1 MSALGTRRRL
11 AVLGFATFLLG
22 GCDTINGWF
31 GEGPPPPLPGT
42 RVAVIQGNSGLAA
55 DPAVA
60 GQRIVL
66 PEPYI
71 NGGWE
76 QPGGS
81 AAHAMYHLALSDAP
95 REVWSSTIGDG
106 NDDDAAIL
114 SQPVVVGD
122 VVFTMDARSIVTA
135 YRQSDGGEFW
145 EVDLEQENEDDGFFG
160 GGIAYEDGRL
170 FVTTGFGMVF
180 ALDGRNGQELW
191 RQDLKVPLRAAP
203 TVSGGRVF
211 VLTVDNQAYAL
222 AANDGR
228 ELWDHT
234 GIQEAT
240 NLLGTASP
248 AVSGGTVLIPYS
260 SGEIYALQV
269 ENGREIWS
277 DSLAALRRIDPL
289 ADIAQI
295 RALPVIDRGIVY
307 VVSHA
312 GRTVAFDLKRGSRI
326 WEVEIGGTE
335 TPWAAGEFVYVLT
348 NDKELV
354 CLSRETGQ
362 VRWVS
367 ALPQFEDPVDKEGAI
382 VWVGPLLAS
391 DRLIVASSIGEAYAV
406 SPYTGE
412 IIGVIDLPSGAAV
425 APILANN
432 TLYFISDEADIV
444 ALR

>member
-1 MSALGTRRRL
+1 MRRQIFALSVAAG
-11 AVLGFATFLLG
+11 LLS
-22 GCDTINGWF
+22 GCGMFDGLF
-31 GEGPPPPLPGT
+31 GSSEPPPLPGT

-55 DPAVA
+55 DPTVA
-60 GQRIVL
+60 GERILL
-66 PEPYI
+66 PEPYV

-81 AAHAMYHLALSDAP
+81 PAHAMYHLALGDAP
-95 REVWSSTIGDG
+95 REIWSASIGEG

-122 VVFTMDARSIVTA
+122 VVFTMDARSTVTA
-135 YRQSDGGEFW
+135 YRQGDGGQFW

-160 GGIAYEDGRL
+160 GGIAYEAGRL
-170 FVTTGFGMVF
+170 FVNTGFGYVF
-180 ALDGRNGQELW
+180 ALDAKNGQEIW
-191 RQDLKVPLRAAP
+191 HYDLKTPMRAAP

-211 VLTVDNQAYAL
+211 VVTIDNQAFAL

-228 ELWDHT
+228 KLWDHT
-234 GIQEAT
+234 GIQEAA

-248 AVSGGTVLIPYS
+248 TVSGGTVIIPYS

-277 DSLAALRRIDPL
+277 DSLAALRRTDPL

-295 RALPVIDRGIVY
+295 RGLPVIDRGFLY

-326 WEVEIGGTE
+326 WEREFGGTE
-335 TPWAAGEFVYVLT
+335 TPWAAGDYLYMLT
-348 NDKELV
+348 NDDELV
-354 CLSRETGQ
+354 CLTRETGK
-362 VRWVS
+362 VRWVTP
-367 ALPQFEDPVDKEGAI
+367 LPQFEDPEDKSGVI
-382 VWVGPLLAS
+382 TWTGPVLAS
-391 DRLIVASSIGEAYAV
+391 DRLIVAGSLGEAYAI

-412 IIGVIDLPSGAAV
+412 IIGVIELPSGAAV
-425 APILANN
+425 APIVANN